1 MTFEKMPP
9 DVLTCKQWTAELVDC
24 ARRAG
29 RERQPGRELRA
40 HLAACERC
48 SERWDAE
55 ILLTSHLSA
64 IRNRTAAFCSH
75 EGQGAA
81 LMRDFVRMHKV
92 RVIRSRGMALGAAA
106 ALVLAVVLGH
116 MAGQAHR
123 KPVHQARQQPS
134 FYESG
139 GDVLSTDASALSSDD
154 FVAVPYTPPLAQ
166 GEMVRVVHAE
176 LYPDALASMGV
187 QVDPAYADRLPA
199 DVVVG
204 EDGLPRAVRI
214 TENSSSF

>member
-1 MTFEKMPP
+1 MIFEKMPAEEP
-9 DVLTCKQWTAELVDC
+9 TCREWTAELVEC

-29 RERQPGRELRA
+29 RERQPGRELRM

-55 ILLTSHLSA
+55 LLLTSHLSA
-64 IRNRTAAFCSH
+64 MRNRTAAFRAR
-75 EGQGAA
+75 EGRGAV
-81 LMRDFVRMHKV
+81 LMRDFARMHKV
-92 RVIRSRGMALGAAA
+92 RMIRGWGMALGAAA
-106 ALVLAVVLGH
+106 ALVLAVVVGH
-116 MAGQAHR
+116 MAGEAQR
-123 KPVHQARQQPS
+123 KPVHHARQQPS

-176 LYPDALASMGV
+176 LYPEALASMGV
-187 QVDPAYADRLPA
+187 EVDPAYTDRLPA